1 MAQALTQG
9 LPIEAIGE
17 RIYESIF
24 RNASVGILLYSREEG
39 VVFANDIMAQI
50 TGYAVHDLTG
60 NRFFELTIPDEQFR
74 ATFLEKLSR
83 AVEEPLDF
91 DLAILKKSGE
101 KMDLSLSSS
110 YFYME
115 GASYILLVLQ
125 NITQRKAFEKV
136 IESSFDKFIQ
146 VTIDLDE
153 AMKKIQDQQS
163 ILEKYKLKMENELR
177 VAHAVQNAIVP
188 VDFPSNEYVDIWGVC
203 LPSSEVGGDFIDVF
217 DMGDYRLGIVC
228 TDVSGHGVPSALI
241 TTMVK
246 AYFTQYTREYEDP
259 AVVMEKLNRELI
271 RMFQNSGFYLTA
283 CYSVIDLKTMQ
294 VITAVAG
301 HPNPYRHN
309 PRTGEV
315 SLIGNLSGGV
325 IVGCLPPEVTSFV
338 SATNQLEEGDTLLYY
353 TDGIYEARAGDDDN
367 EFYGEDRLSA
377 FLSKH
382 HQAHPREIVDNLI
395 KDVDAYFKGF
405 PPNDDRS
412 LIAVRVKKKA
422 VGEAREI
429 QELFNRGQ
437 EFYDT
442 GRYEDAREAFSR
454 IVKTLPGSLRAHF
467 FLGLVHGKM
476 RTYDEAEKSFLQV
489 VEINPD
495 YHKARYYLGAV
506 YYNQRKYEEAQR
518 VWHDLRGRVGIGAY
532 RHLNKFLEKVGR
544 ILKK

>member
-1 MAQALTQG
+1 M
-9 LPIEAIGE
+9 
-17 RIYESIF
+17 
-24 RNASVGILLYSREEG
+24 GILLYSVEEG
-39 VVFANDIMAQI
+39 VVFANDIMEQV
-50 TGYAVHDLTG
+50 TGYSVAELIGD
-60 NRFFELTIPDEQFR
+60 RFFELTIPDEKFR
-74 ATFLEKLSR
+74 TTFTDKLHR

-91 DLAILKKSGE
+91 DLSILKKSGE

-110 YFYME
+110 FFFMD
-115 GASYILLVLQ
+115 GNSYILLVLQ

-136 IESSFDKFIQ
+136 IETSFDKFIQ
-146 VTIDLDE
+146 TTIDLDE
-153 AMKKIQDQQS
+153 AMKKIQEQQA
-163 ILEKYKLKMENELR
+163 ILESYKDKMQGELK

-188 VDFPSNEYVDIWGVC
+188 EDFPSNEYVDVWGVC
-203 LPSSEVGGDFIDVF
+203 LPSAEVGGDFIDVF

-246 AYFTQYTREYEDP
+246 AYFTQYARDNEDP

-283 CYSVIDLKTMQ
+283 CYSILDLKSMQ
-294 VITAVAG
+294 VRTAVAG

-315 SLIGNLSGGV
+315 SLIGNLEGGV

-338 SATNQLEEGDTLLYY
+338 SDTNQLEEGDTLLYY
-353 TDGIYEARAGDDDN
+353 TDGIYEARAGDDDM
-367 EFYGEDRLSA
+367 EFYGEDRLSN
-377 FLSKH
+377 FLAEH
-382 HQAHPREIVDNLI
+382 HQKEPREIVDALI
-395 KDVDAYFKGF
+395 KDVDDYFQGF

-437 EFYDT
+437 DAYDS
-442 GRYEDAREAFSR
+442 GRYEEARDAFSK
-454 IVKTLPGSLRAHF
+454 IVQALPGSLRAHF

-476 RTYDEAEKSFLQV
+476 KLYPEAEKSFLQV

-506 YYNQRKYEEAQR
+506 YYNQRKFAEAR
-518 VWHDLRGRVGIGAY
+518 KVWLDLKSRVGLGSY
-532 RHLNKFLEKVGR
+532 RHLNKFLEKVNR
-544 ILKK
+544 LLDD